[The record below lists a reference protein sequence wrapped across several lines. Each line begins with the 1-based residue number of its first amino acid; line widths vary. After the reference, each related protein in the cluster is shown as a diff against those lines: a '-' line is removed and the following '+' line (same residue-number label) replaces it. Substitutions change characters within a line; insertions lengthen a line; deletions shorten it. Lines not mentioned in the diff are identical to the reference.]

1 VPGGVPRSHCVAA
14 RRRPGPVSELAEAVG
29 AALGTTV
36 RPAGSVRGGISAS
49 SRMTT
54 GDGTDVFV
62 KHSRDGPAGMF
73 PAEADG
79 LAWLAGAGALRTPR
93 VLAVRDDAPRFIVM
107 EWIASGSP
115 ADDHDEQLGRGLAA
129 LHRAGAAT
137 FGYHDDNLI
146 ATLPQTNDPCPS
158 WPQFYAER
166 RIAPLAR
173 RAVDAGLIDT
183 GISQRLDTLCTRLP
197 ELCGPDEPPSR
208 LHGDLWGGNA
218 MVDAA
223 GMPVLIDPAVY
234 AGHREVDLAMMRLF
248 GGFGPKTFAA
258 YHEFW
263 PLADESS
270 ERVAL
275 FQLYPLLV
283 HVLLFGGGYVAQL
296 DRALSRYV
304 RAEL

>member
-1 VPGGVPRSHCVAA
+1 MPRGVPRTHRVAA
-14 RRRPGPVSELAEAVG
+14 RRRPRSVNDLAAAVG

-36 RPAGSVRGGISAS
+36 RPTGSARGGISSA

-54 GDGTDVFV
+54 DAGTDVFV
-62 KHSRDGPAGMF
+62 KHSPDGPAGMF
-73 PAEADG
+73 PAEAEG
-79 LAWLAGAGALRTPR
+79 LAWLAQAGSLRTPR
-93 VLAVRDDAPRFIVM
+93 VLAVSNEVPRFIVL

-115 ADDHDEQLGRGLAA
+115 ANDHDERLGRGLAA
-129 LHRAGAAT
+129 LHRAGAPT
-137 FGYHDDNLI
+137 FGYHDDNFI
-146 ATLPQTNDPCPS
+146 ATLPQANASFPS
-158 WPQFYAER
+158 WAQFYAEQ

-173 RAVDAGLIDT
+173 RAGDAGLIDRE
-183 GISQRLDTLCTRLP
+183 ISRRLDILCTRLP
-197 ELCGPDEPPSR
+197 ELCGPDEPPAR

-248 GGFGPKTFAA
+248 GGFGPRVFAA

-263 PLADESS
+263 PLAQDAS

-275 FQLYPLLV
+275 YQVYPLLV

-304 RAEL
+304 RASP